1 MKHIKTQK
9 QLNESSENLNISDFR
24 QRFIQM
30 VEDRINSLERDM
42 SYSKEDP
49 EYYDKSQVSDALR
62 ERIDELNDLL
72 DEMKNTV
79 AKEPSYR
86 EKMKEKVAKAKA
98 KTKK

>member
-42 SYSKEDP
+42 SYSKQGP
-49 EYYDKSQVSDALR
+49 EYYDKLR

-72 DEMKNTV
+72 GEMKNTV

-98 KTKK
+98 KTII

>member
-30 VEDRINSLERDM
+30 VEDRISSLERDM
-42 SYSKEDP
+42 SYSNN
-49 EYYDKSQVSDALR
+49 YDKLR

-72 DEMKNTV
+72 GEMKNTV

-86 EKMKEKVAKAKA
+86 DKMKEKVAKAKA
-98 KTKK
+98 KTII

>member
-30 VEDRINSLERDM
+30 VEDRINSLGRDM
-42 SYSKEDP
+42 SYSKQGP
-49 EYYDKSQVSDALR
+49 EYYDKLR

-72 DEMKNTV
+72 GEMKNTV
-79 AKEPSYR
+79 AKEPSYQ

>member
-42 SYSKEDP
+42 SYSKQGP
-49 EYYDKSQVSDALR
+49 EYYDKLR

-72 DEMKNTV
+72 GEMKNTV
-79 AKEPSYR
+79 AEDPSYR
-86 EKMKEKVAKAKA
+86 DKMKEKVAKAKA

>member
-49 EYYDKSQVSDALR
+49 DYYDKLR
-62 ERIDELNDLL
+62 ERIDELNNLL
-72 DEMKNTV
+72 GEMKNTV

-86 EKMKEKVAKAKA
+86 DKMKEKVAKAKA
-98 KTKK
+98 KTII

>member
-42 SYSKEDP
+42 SYSKQGP
-49 EYYDKSQVSDALR
+49 EYYDKLR

-72 DEMKNTV
+72 GEMKNTV
-79 AKEPSYR
+79 AKEPSYQ